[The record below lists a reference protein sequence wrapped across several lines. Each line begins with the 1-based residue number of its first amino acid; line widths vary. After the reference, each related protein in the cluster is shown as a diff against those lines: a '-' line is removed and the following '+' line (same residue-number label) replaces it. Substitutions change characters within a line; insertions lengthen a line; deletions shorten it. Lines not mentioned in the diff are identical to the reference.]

1 MRALIIGAG
10 VMGLSIG
17 WQLARRGWEVEIFE
31 KGASGKE
38 ASWSAA
44 GMLAPYSE
52 REFEEDHH
60 LQLGSRSLAL
70 YPQFLQELNEDAK
83 TELSLEKQGTL
94 YVGMD
99 QDDRAFLE
107 RLFDKE
113 SRILPMEW
121 LSGKEAREIEPFL
134 SPRVS
139 IAIWIPGETHIQN
152 RKLLISL
159 KQAFQNQGGVLH
171 EQCQVQRLW
180 EQEGYLKGVWTQEP
194 IAGEIVV
201 NTAGA
206 WADSIRRESSNP
218 IYPNKGQI
226 LTLTMSEEV
235 ILTYMIR
242 TPRVYLVPK
251 SDGSLRIGA
260 TSEEVGFDQKVTGGG
275 MLELLRAAFEVVP
288 GIAYMQFRE
297 AEAKLRPAS
306 LNRTPCIEETELK
319 GYFRAVGHG
328 RAGILLAPYTAYEMV
343 RKVCRSES
351 MGNR

>member
-1 MRALIIGAG
+1 MHALIIGGG

-17 WQLARRGWEVEIFE
+17 WQLARRRWDVEIFE
-31 KGASGKE
+31 RGSSGKE

-52 REFEEDHH
+52 IEFEGDQH
-60 LQLGSRSLAL
+60 LQLGKKSLAL

-83 TELSLEKQGTL
+83 TDLSLEKQGTL
-94 YVGMD
+94 YVGID

-107 RLFDKE
+107 RLFNHQKRKD
-113 SRILPMEW
+113 LLVEW
-121 LSGKEAREIEPFL
+121 LSGRDAREMEPLL

-139 IAIWIPGETHIQN
+139 TAIWIHSETHIQN
-152 RKLLISL
+152 RKLLKSL
-159 KQAFQNQGGVLH
+159 KQAFQNQGGILH
-171 EQCQVQRLW
+171 ENCSVKGLW
-180 EQEGYLKGVWTQEP
+180 EQDGYLKGLWTKEP
-194 IAGEIVV
+194 VAGEFVI

-206 WADSIRRESSNP
+206 WADSIRKESLSS

-226 LTLTMSEEV
+226 LTLSMSKEV
-235 ILTYMIR
+235 ALAYMIR
-242 TPRVYLVPK
+242 TPKVYLVPK

-275 MLELLRAAFEVVP
+275 VLQLLQAAFEVVP
-288 GIAYMQFRE
+288 GIACMQFRE
-297 AEAKLRPAS
+297 AQAKLRPTS
-306 LNRTPCIEETELK
+306 LNRMPCIEETKLK

-343 RKVCRSES
+343 RKICKS
-351 MGNR
+351 G